1 MQAKISPLKASA
13 RFIKGVGPNRL
24 KILNRLGIFTISDL
38 IHYFPRRYEDRS
50 QIKPI
55 SRVKAGDLETI
66 KGEVLTM
73 GVHRTK
79 KKLSIFELAVGDG
92 TGIIYATWFNQ
103 PYMKKRFKK
112 GNWVILSGKVER
124 YKKLQL
130 LPIDYEII
138 PSPGS
143 PTVHTGRIVPIYP
156 LTQDLNQRAI
166 RTIIK
171 NALDG
176 YSKYLADK
184 LPITLRKN
192 HNLPDLKTALRNIHF
207 PLDFNYK
214 NRARERLVFE
224 EFFLLQM
231 VLALR
236 KFRAKNMSTGIQHQ
250 LAKDPL
256 ADIERL
262 LPFELTTAQK
272 KVIRQVREDM
282 QSPKSMNRLIQGDVG
297 SGKTAVAIYALL
309 FTIQN
314 GYQGVIMVPTEVLAE
329 QHYINFNELLLPLN
343 INIVLLISGLS
354 PATRRKTL
362 AEIARGEADIIIG
375 THALIQEKVEY
386 KNPGLVIIDE
396 QHKFGVNQRA
406 LLKQKASVPD
416 CLIMT
421 ATPIPR
427 TLALTL
433 YGDLDISVIDELPRG
448 RKPVAT
454 YWISGRQRN
463 DVYEFIKDQVRKGN
477 QAYIVYPLV
486 EKSEKLTVESAVEN
500 KMRLQNETFR
510 EFKVGLIHGRMNSR
524 EKENILVEFKAGK
537 IDILVTTTVIE
548 VGIDIPNA
556 SVMLVE
562 NAERFGLAQLHQL
575 RGRVGRSETT
585 SYCILASNTQ
595 SPEASQRLKTMTAT
609 TDGFEIAESDL
620 EIRGPGEFF
629 GTRQHGLP
637 ELKLANLTK
646 DMRLLELS
654 REEAF
659 RLVKEDPVLS
669 KPENRLLKEGLIKK
683 FKDAGN

>member
-1 MQAKISPLKASA
+1 
-13 RFIKGVGPNRL
+13 
-24 KILNRLGIFTISDL
+24 
-38 IHYFPRRYEDRS
+38 
-50 QIKPI
+50 
-55 SRVKAGDLETI
+55 
-66 KGEVLTM
+66 M
-73 GVHRTK
+73 GVHQTK

-112 GNWVILSGKVER
+112 GNQVILSGKVER

-130 LPIDYEII
+130 FPIDYEII
-138 PSPGS
+138 PFSGS

-171 NALDG
+171 NALDR
-176 YSKYLADK
+176 YSKHLVDK
-184 LPITLRKN
+184 LPTALRKN
-192 HNLPDLKTALRNIHF
+192 HNLPDLRTALRNIHF

-236 KFRAKNMSTGIQHQ
+236 KFRAKDMLAGIQHQ

-262 LPFELTTAQK
+262 LPYDLTTAQK

-354 PATRRKTL
+354 PAARRKTL

-386 KNPGLVIIDE
+386 KNPGVVIIDE

-433 YGDLDISVIDELPRG
+433 YGDLDVSVIDELPRG

-463 DVYEFIKDQVRKGN
+463 DVYEFIKNQVGKGG

-486 EKSEKLTVESAVEN
+486 EKSEKLTVESAIEN
-500 KMRLQNETFR
+500 KMRLQNEIFR
-510 EFKVGLIHGRMNSR
+510 EFKVGLIHGRMNGR
-524 EKENILVEFKAGK
+524 EKENILVEFRAGK

-548 VGIDIPNA
+548 VGIDIPDA

-585 SYCILASNTQ
+585 SYCILASDTQ
-595 SPEASQRLKTMTAT
+595 NPEASQRLKTMTAT

-620 EIRGPGEFF
+620 EIRGPGELF

-659 RLVKEDPVLS
+659 RLVKEDPTLS
-669 KPENRLLKEGLIKK
+669 KPENRLLKESLIKK
-683 FKDAGN
+683 IKDANN